1 MAQSNMLTLSLHL
14 DAQPGS
20 IIPEL
25 HLKEGCTSV
34 EVNLLIKDRTL
45 LPNATSKDFYIRG
58 VLPDGT
64 ELFRRG
70 FTTYNDVYV
79 LGQMRVG
86 DIKLM
91 AKVPGRYQCT
101 ITIANTQKHPTRQQL
116 MNYDFVTVLP
126 FTVVVHPK
134 ARRDEDA

>member
-1 MAQSNMLTLSLHL
+1 MAQSNMLTLSLYL

-25 HLKEGCTSV
+25 HLKEGCSSV
-34 EVNLLIKDRTL
+34 EVNLLIRNRTL
-45 LPNATSKDFYIRG
+45 LPNAVSKDFYIKG
-58 VLPDGT
+58 ILPDGT

-70 FTTYNDVYV
+70 YTTYNDVYV

-91 AKVPGRYQCT
+91 AKVAGKYQCT
-101 ITIANTQKHPTRQQL
+101 ITIVNTQSHPTRQQL

-126 FTVVVHPK
+126 FTVIVHPK
-134 ARRDEDA
+134 ARRDENA